1 MSKQFIEK
9 LQEEKHALQQKHVSL
24 QTNVG
29 KVMLMNQDKS
39 AQDEVAATERHQFAQ
54 RMIAEAQN
62 RKKDTSMLGAQ
73 I

>member
-39 AQDEVAATERHQFAQ
+39 AQDEVAATERH
-54 RMIAEAQN
+54 
-62 RKKDTSMLGAQ
+62 
-73 I
+73 